1 MSKTLII
8 GASGMVGS
16 ALVRKL
22 DQNFLLIPSR
32 NELNLFNQEQTFDYF
47 NQHRPDYVYMCAATV
62 GGIGANMKHSSKF
75 FTENIQI
82 QLNFFEALKKYPVK
96 KALYVGS
103 SCIYPRNTSQPM
115 SENQLMTG
123 EFEPTNEGYAVA
135 KMSGIY
141 QAKFLFQEFG
151 IITLCPIVSNIYG
164 TNDYYDENRSHVIAA
179 LIRRI
184 ENAKLKNLPE
194 VTCWGTGIARREFI
208 HVDDVARIFI
218 SLMENY
224 NDIKPINLG
233 SGSDISIKELAEL
246 IKKLIDYNGD
256 IKWDDTK
263 PDGMPVKCM
272 NVSKLNSLGI
282 ATKISLPD
290 GLTSTI
296 NEYRKGLLNG
306 FK

>member
-1 MSKTLII
+1 MSKILII

-16 ALVRKL
+16 ALVRHL
-22 DQNFLLIPSR
+22 ESNRVLMPSR
-32 NELNLFNQEQTFDYF
+32 NELNLINRAQTFDYF
-47 NQHRPDYVYMCAATV
+47 NQYRPDYVYMCAATV
-62 GGIGANMKHSSKF
+62 GGIGANMNGASKF
-75 FTENIQI
+75 FSENIEI
-82 QLNFFEALKKYPVK
+82 QLNFYEALKKYPVK

-115 SENQLMTG
+115 LENQLMTG
-123 EFEPTNEGYAVA
+123 DFEPTNEGYALA

-151 IITLCPIVSNIYG
+151 ITTLCPIVSNIYG

-184 ENAKLKNLPE
+184 ENAKLQNLPE
-194 VTCWGTGIARREFI
+194 VICWGTGIARREFI

-218 SLMENY
+218 SLMEIH
-224 NDIKPINLG
+224 NDINPINVG
-233 SGSDISIKELAEL
+233 SGSDISIRELVEL
-246 IKKLIDYNGD
+246 IKGLINYNGT

-263 PDGMPVKCM
+263 PDGMPIKCM

-282 ATKISLPD
+282 ASKISLLD

-296 NEYRKGLLNG
+296 NEYRKGLVNG

>member
-8 GASGMVGS
+8 GASGMLGS
-16 ALVRKL
+16 ALARELNQVETLK
-22 DQNFLLIPSR
+22 PSR
-32 NELNLFNQEQTFDYF
+32 KELNLSNQTQTFEYF
-47 NQHRPDYVYMCAATV
+47 NHYRPDYVYMCAATV
-62 GGIGANMKHSSKF
+62 GGIGANMRHSSKF
-75 FTENIQI
+75 FAENIQI
-82 QLNFFEALKKYPVK
+82 QLNFYEALKKYPVK

-115 SENQLMTG
+115 LENQLMTG
-123 EFEPTNEGYAVA
+123 EFEPTNEGYALA

-151 IITLCPIVSNIYG
+151 IVTLCPIVSNIYG

-179 LIRRI
+179 LIKRFD
-184 ENAKLKNLPE
+184 NAKIQNLPE
-194 VTCWGTGIARREFI
+194 VSCWGTGIARREFI

-224 NDIKPINLG
+224 NDVSPINVG

-246 IKKLIDYNGD
+246 IKKLTSYNGI
-256 IKWDDTK
+256 IKWDNTK
-263 PDGMPVKCM
+263 PDGMPIKCM

-282 ATKISLPD
+282 ASKISLSD
-290 GLTSTI
+290 GLASTI

-306 FK
+306 IK